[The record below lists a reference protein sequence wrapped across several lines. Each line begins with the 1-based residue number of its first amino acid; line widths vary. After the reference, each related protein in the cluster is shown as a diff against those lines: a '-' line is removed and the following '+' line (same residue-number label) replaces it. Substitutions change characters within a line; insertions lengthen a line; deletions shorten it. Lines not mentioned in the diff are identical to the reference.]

1 LRVALA
7 AVAAAVLLWSA
18 SAEAA
23 LPPVKHVFIV
33 VMENKNYDETFGDDS
48 KASYLAKTL
57 PSQGAII
64 PNYYATGHL
73 SLDNYI
79 AMVSGQGPNPQTQAD
94 AIAGFRDVV
103 PGTIGPDGQAMGMG
117 VVYPRHVETIANQLE
132 DKGLTWKGYMEDM
145 ANGPP
150 EESKTCRHPEPNAS
164 DPTQDAREGD
174 QYATRHNPFVF
185 FHSIIDFP
193 TCARNDVDYTQFAK
207 DLMSRATTANY
218 SFITPNLCND
228 GHDEPCKFGAGP
240 GGLES
245 INTWLQKNVPMILAS
260 PAYAEGGLLI
270 VTFDE
275 AEAEGGEGDASAC
288 CNEKAANTPNAGGL
302 EPGPGGGK
310 IGAVLLSPYI
320 RPGTVVT
327 KSYNHY
333 SLLRSTEDLF
343 GLEHLGYAE
352 SPNPGAFGAD
362 VFTRPEG
369 LTTPRLRMRVRPR
382 KLTVGEPRKL
392 RIKVNHRARVRMRGV
407 CGRRKRT
414 TNRRGRLTLR
424 HVVAHRKG
432 KCRLRATRKGYRR
445 ATKRLRARVVS
456 P

>member
-1 LRVALA
+1 MRAALLI
-7 AVAAAVLLWSA
+7 VAAVLCCSA

-33 VMENKNYDETFGDDS
+33 VMENKDYDETFGNDS

-57 PSQGAII
+57 PSQGAMM

-79 AMVSGQGPNPQTQAD
+79 SMVSGQGPNPETQAD
-94 AIAGFRDVV
+94 GAAGFRDVV
-103 PGTIGPDGQAMGMG
+103 PGTIGPDGQAMGVG
-117 VVYPRHVETIANQLE
+117 VVYPRAVATIANQLE
-132 DKGLTWKGYMEDM
+132 EKGLTWKGYMEDM

-164 DPTQDAREGD
+164 DPTQSARDGD
-174 QYATRHNPFVF
+174 QYAARHNPFVF

-193 TCARNDVDYTQFAK
+193 TCARNDVDYTQFPT
-207 DLMSRATTANY
+207 DLMSTATTPNY
-218 SFITPNLCND
+218 SFVTPNLCSD
-228 GHDEPCKFGAGP
+228 GHDEPCGFGAGP

-245 INTWLQKNVPMILAS
+245 INIWLQKNIPMILAS
-260 PAYAEGGLLI
+260 PAYADGGLLI

-275 AEAEGGEGDASAC
+275 AEDDASAC
-288 CNEKAANTPNAGGL
+288 CNETSANTPNAGGPT
-302 EPGPGGGK
+302 PGAGGGK
-310 IGAVLLSPYI
+310 IGAVLLSPYV

-333 SLLRSTEDLF
+333 SLLRSIEDLF

-352 SPNPGAFGAD
+352 SPNPGAFGSD

-369 LTTPRLRMRVRPR
+369 VIAP
-382 KLTVGEPRKL
+382 KL
-392 RIKVNHRARVRMRGV
+392 RIRARPHRVHVGDRFKLRVKVNHPATVRLRGA
-407 CGRRKRT
+407 CGPRRRR
-414 TNRRGRLTLR
+414 TNRHGRVVFR

-432 KCRLRATRKGYRR
+432 ACRLRAKQAGFRTARKRIH
-445 ATKRLRARVVS
+445 AK
-456 P
+456 